1 MISILSSLTWLSL
14 LSPLSLMIIYT
25 LLFKFDCRMSPL
37 NFVLDDTRPYCCQ
50 IWLTYVSSHICT
62 HPKNTCT
69 RWYTLSFSNLMSYI
83 FLVISVLD
91 DKIHPVTFVLKWCFN
106 ILPTPSSC
114 ISTFPSLRHTPLFCC
129 ICMQYNIDLHATK
142 KLHTSNG
149 LPITEPTPWPP
160 RHEEI
165 AYVEWVA
172 TIDPTPCG
180 WTTARFLCRE
190 YPRDKKWSV
199 CVWMTKLFIK
209 RYVFTRNTFN

>member
-1 MISILSSLTWLSL
+1 MKLGSNLLTLSKKVACSDGTIHTRPQHLFFCPPMLSVLSSSTQSSPPWLDRLISILSSSNL
-14 LSPLSLMIIYT
+14 
-25 LLFKFDCRMSPL
+25 FDCCMSPL

-114 ISTFPSLRHTPLFCC
+114 LGYVSPCYVIHPYFSCVCMQCNIDLDDKYTLSPSYSNDVLISIWLHPAASVRIPLLRHTPPF
-129 ICMQYNIDLHATK
+129 
-142 KLHTSNG
+142 
-149 LPITEPTPWPP
+149 
-160 RHEEI
+160 
-165 AYVEWVA
+165 
-172 TIDPTPCG
+172 
-180 WTTARFLCRE
+180 
-190 YPRDKKWSV
+190 
-199 CVWMTKLFIK
+199 
-209 RYVFTRNTFN
+209 